1 MPFDWQTAIC
11 LVCVAAAAIVLAHR
25 SWRLLRGE
33 ADSCGGCSAAC
44 GESDS
49 EDAEPIVA
57 EDQISLLYQ
66 EDGSREP
73 GVSREK

>member
-1 MPFDWQTAIC
+1 MPIDWQTAIC
-11 LVCVAAAAIVLAHR
+11 LVCVAAAAIALGRR

-49 EDAEPIVA
+49 EDAESIVP

-66 EDGSREP
+66 DDGLREP